1 MRRESGVG
9 VEVNAAAAAVDGF
22 HISLDGVELKLGD
35 RRVFGGLSCGFGRGQ
50 LSVVLGGSGS
60 GKSTLLRLVGG
71 LVRPQAGAVRVA
83 GQDVAR
89 LGERDLFAVRE
100 RIGMLFQGGA
110 LLDSMTIFDNVALP
124 LREHTQ
130 LSEAEIAA
138 EVARRLTAVGL
149 RETGSLYPRQL
160 SGGMARRA
168 ALARAIVTDPEIVL
182 CDEPFSGLD
191 PINVRRIE
199 ALLVDLKNRL
209 GLTLL
214 VTSHHLA
221 STLRM
226 ADRVVFLVDGG
237 AVAGT
242 PADLLRSEDPRLV
255 EFLHAEDAALRPAQ
269 GTAAAEGAP

>member
-1 MRRESGVG
+1 VS
-9 VEVNAAAAAVDGF
+9 AAAPAVDGF
-22 HISLDGVELKLGD
+22 HIALDGVQLTLGT
-35 RRVFGGLSCGFGRGQ
+35 RRVFGGLTCGFGRGQ

-71 LVRPQAGAVRVA
+71 LVRPDTGAVRVA

-89 LGERDLFAVRE
+89 LRERELFAVRE

-110 LLDSMTIFDNVALP
+110 LLDSMTIYDNVALP
-124 LREHTQ
+124 LREHTK
-130 LSEAEIAA
+130 LSEAQIA
-138 EVARRLTAVGL
+138 EGVAQRLGAVGL

-237 AVAGT
+237 AVTGT
-242 PADLLRSEDPRLV
+242 PAELLSSHDPRLV
-255 EFLHAEDAALRPAQ
+255 EFLHAEDSALPVAP
-269 GTAAAEGAP
+269 GSGAEGAP

>member
-1 MRRESGVG
+1 VG
-9 VEVNAAAAAVDGF
+9 VEVSAAAAAVDGF
-22 HISLDGVELKLGD
+22 HVSLDGVELTLGT

-71 LVRPQAGAVRVA
+71 LVRPDAGAVRVA

-89 LGERDLFAVRE
+89 LRESELFAVRE

-124 LREHTQ
+124 LREHTE
-130 LSEAEIAA
+130 LSEAEIAT

-199 ALLVDLKNRL
+199 ALLVDLKSRL

-242 PADLLRSEDPRLV
+242 PADLLRSQDPRLV
-255 EFLHAEDAALRPAQ
+255 EFLHAEDAALHAPP
-269 GTAAAEGAP
+269 GAAEGAP